1 MTPYNAQ
8 ATIFFET
15 GFWSLYL
22 PITVVGRVSDIWRSY
37 FAQALFKSIGV
48 ELGFL
53 PRPVVVQDRNP
64 HSYLADFDAEIPLYE
79 KSSVL
84 VSYLLNNY
92 VKNNTSKATTFIEIL
107 ERLWIDLYER
117 EYIEIDDVINMQL
130 WIETLIKIG
139 YQFPEIK
146 TSPDLNSA
154 AFKSVE
160 IIPTSLSD
168 IKEVRTRIS
177 EIGHSINS
185 EKHTQI
191 PKTKNQRCNFN
202 KQFMFGSAGLNDAAI
217 TDTSLIL
224 ANMNQLS
231 VHVGPRNISEKY
243 SKVLQTF
250 PQNQYFN
257 ENISYPFSEYT
268 SLSTNI
274 NEFWSSMT
282 ANSYLSDKIDA
293 FICNYPARMC
303 QLWIPANKSVI
314 FMPSHR
320 YNLGMCG
327 VDEWKK
333 LNEDVKT
340 LSDAALDKGHVIG
353 ALSRYDVEY
362 LKYYTGIQADLVPSY
377 SGFYVNID
385 SYQPNQR
392 QIAIIS
398 PNSTNFQRKI
408 VNTVAPEF
416 SFTSFNDMTNELST
430 KELGKYSAVVLI
442 PNDVVSYSLTE
453 LYALTIPLFVP
464 SIKFF
469 LNYHEVSNCSGL
481 DTTCSNYRT
490 SQGFKKEHFGFSMSR
505 ISTSATYCVKNQ
517 KVEKDIR
524 PDLNE
529 LKSIH
534 PYSPNLDMAEDAEAE
549 SYWLQLA
556 DFYEWPHIKYF
567 DSYDELKELLLT
579 ARFESIHAAMKQEL
593 VIRKDTVMNQWCNI
607 VQKIYDAKLSSI

>member
-8 ATIFFET
+8 ATIFFES

-79 KSSVL
+79 KSSIL
-84 VSYLLNNY
+84 VPYLLNNY
-92 VKNNTSKATTFIEIL
+92 VKNNTPKATSFIEIL

-117 EYIEIDDVINMQL
+117 EYIEIDDVINMRL

-146 TSPDLNSA
+146 TPSDLDSA
-154 AFKSVE
+154 ASKSLQTFPMSV
-160 IIPTSLSD
+160 SD

-177 EIGHSINS
+177 KIGHSINS
-185 EKHTQI
+185 EENSEL
-191 PKTKNQRCNFN
+191 PKALNQRCNFN
-202 KQFMFGSAGLNDAAI
+202 KQFIFGSAGLNDAAT
-217 TDTSLIL
+217 TDMSLIL

-243 SKVLQTF
+243 SKVLKTF
-250 PQNQYFN
+250 PKNQYFN
-257 ENISYPFSEYT
+257 QYISYPLSEYT

-274 NEFWSSMT
+274 NKFWSSMT

-303 QLWIPANKSVI
+303 QLWIPTNKSVI

-320 YNLGMCG
+320 YNIGMCG
-327 VDEWKK
+327 VNEWKK
-333 LNEDVKT
+333 LNEDIKI
-340 LSDAALDKGHVIG
+340 LSDGALDKGNVIG

-362 LKYYTGIQADLVPSY
+362 LKYYTGIQADVIPSY

-385 SYQPNQR
+385 SYQPDKR
-392 QIAIIS
+392 EIAIIS
-398 PNSTNFQRKI
+398 PNSTHFHKKI
-408 VNTVAPEF
+408 ISFLEPKF
-416 SFTSFNDMTNELST
+416 SLMSFNDMINVPPSKDLE
-430 KELGKYSAVVLI
+430 KYSAVLLF
-442 PNDVVSYSLTE
+442 PTDVVSYSLTE
-453 LYALTIPLFVP
+453 LYALTIPIFVP

-469 LNYHEVSNCSGL
+469 LNYHEVSNCSSS
-481 DTTCSNYRT
+481 DSMCTNYRI

-505 ISTSATYCVKNQ
+505 ISTSATYCSKDQ
-517 KVEKDIR
+517 KIEKDMR
-524 PDLNE
+524 PDSND

-534 PYSPNLDMAEDAEAE
+534 PYSPNLDMSEDAEAE

-556 DFYEWPHIKYF
+556 DFYEWPHINYF
-567 DSYDELKELLLT
+567 DSYDDLKDVLLS
-579 ARFESIHAAMKQEL
+579 ARFESIHFAMKQEL
-593 VIRKDTVMNQWCNI
+593 VIRKDIVMNQWCNI
-607 VQKIYDAKLSSI
+607 VQKIYDAKFS